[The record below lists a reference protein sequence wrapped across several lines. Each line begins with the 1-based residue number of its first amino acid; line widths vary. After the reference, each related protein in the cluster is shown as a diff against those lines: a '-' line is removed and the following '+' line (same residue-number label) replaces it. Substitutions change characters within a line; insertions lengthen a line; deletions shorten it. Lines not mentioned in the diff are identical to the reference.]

1 MISHLGH
8 VKGMMT
14 SRPTVS
20 KSIRETIC
28 PLKSFLLLL
37 LHKAPP
43 HPRLNKSGYG
53 YNTPQGNISRIIYMD
68 ALKTNVKDDNQE
80 TGLL

>member
-1 MISHLGH
+1 M
-8 VKGMMT
+8 
-14 SRPTVS
+14 
-20 KSIRETIC
+20 RETIC

-37 LHKAPP
+37 LHKSPP
-43 HPRLNKSGYG
+43 PLNKSGYG
-53 YNTPQGNISRIIYMD
+53 YNTPHGNISRIIYVD